1 MNEAKMNELTQ
12 AEDMA
17 VVINATLGEGTTDLI
32 VRTAREIV
40 IDPDERLRPHLRW
53 QRDACSSE
61 RALSKWLSENEL
73 TYRCL
78 WWDAAPSSGA
88 RMCSILE
95 AEGRAAERL
104 GGKYVSLGK
113 GTNERKA
120 WRRYHAA
127 QRSDRRAEG

>member
-1 MNEAKMNELTQ
+1 MNEAKINELTQ

-40 IDPDERLRPHLRW
+40 IDPDARLRPHLRW

-78 WWDAAPSSGA
+78 W
-88 RMCSILE
+88 
-95 AEGRAAERL
+95 
-104 GGKYVSLGK
+104 
-113 GTNERKA
+113 
-120 WRRYHAA
+120 
-127 QRSDRRAEG
+127 